1 MIKKAEEYMIA
12 AEEANNMYKNLMDSM
27 YDIPIFNTMIKNYI
41 RISKNNE
48 SQLNEDFLSQLQNLV
63 ITPLNDTYVINL
75 LLVLF
80 FFLNLELLK

>member
-1 MIKKAEEYMIA
+1 MIA

>member
-1 MIKKAEEYMIA
+1 VIKKAEEYMIA